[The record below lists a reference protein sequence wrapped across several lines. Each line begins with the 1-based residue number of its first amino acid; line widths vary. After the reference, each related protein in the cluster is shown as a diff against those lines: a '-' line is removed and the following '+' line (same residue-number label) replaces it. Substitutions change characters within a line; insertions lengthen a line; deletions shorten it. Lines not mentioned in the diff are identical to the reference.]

1 MTDGTEKATKSR
13 NISHRDVSC
22 VRRCV
27 CLWLASWWC
36 SCQFDSAIRQLKS
49 VYRFTVYRRG
59 QHEYIHWPWDSCG
72 FVLFFHSYGA
82 ATACMSQMK
91 SINTTF
97 PFVWLELCF
106 ISHRFFFSFMAL
118 AIPLVWKLKTEFCV
132 QSHATNVRLA
142 YSIWAVVAASFD
154 FIRIRKTNNHILLVL
169 KIIIHLWIRRPHAR
183 TMSEAIRRMVNM
195 NNVLHSS
202 FIDCCC
208 SLIFRQ
214 R

>member
-1 MTDGTEKATKSR
+1 MTDGTEKATKSQ

-106 ISHRFFFSFMAL
+106 ISHRFIFFFHGSSNSTCLEIENRILCAEPRDECETRILDMSCGCCIIWF
-118 AIPLVWKLKTEFCV
+118 
-132 QSHATNVRLA
+132 
-142 YSIWAVVAASFD
+142 YSYS
-154 FIRIRKTNNHILLVL
+154 
-169 KIIIHLWIRRPHAR
+169 
-183 TMSEAIRRMVNM
+183 
-195 NNVLHSS
+195 
-202 FIDCCC
+202 
-208 SLIFRQ
+208 
-214 R
+214 